1 MSASTEADGGARARV
16 TGVLLAGGR
25 ARRMGGTDKGL
36 VEVAGRPMAAH
47 VLARLGPQVAAVVVN
62 ANRNRARYAALGVEV
77 VADTLDGYLGPLAG
91 LLAGMQAAATEL
103 VVSAPCDSPFV
114 PPDLVARL
122 VAGLD
127 AAGADVA
134 VPHDGERQQ
143 TAFLLART
151 ALAEDLHAW
160 LAGGG
165 RKIDAWFGRL
175 AVADVDFR
183 DRPEAFLNINTPEER
198 ADLEARLLAGDAE
211 R

>member
-151 ALAEDLHAW
+151 ALAGDLRAW

>member
-143 TAFLLART
+143 TAVLLART